1 MHARNAVFS
10 TLLFDMHKTTFHLN
24 PSYIPEQAKR
34 LSRNSEQGCHNP
46 PQYFKQRLT
55 SAVSNMNLIRQRTEG
70 KGSQDLTSVKTSF
83 WSVESSLQ
91 HQTVYIQ
98 RAVCVTLCVVLP
110 NVHQNKLMGH
120 LYFPRT
126 DCLITRMGLGY
137 TCLHIPTKSQN
148 FNCSCNLIVFC
159 ERKAEIAKQ
168 NIGWEFQC
176 FLNYPAS
183 LFSVPQ
189 KNPFHTPI

>member
-1 MHARNAVFS
+1 MWDWLVRPVIILGSHCTSHILINHTSGNYACKECCIFNTV
-10 TLLFDMHKTTFHLN
+10 LFDMHKTTFHLN

-55 SAVSNMNLIRQRTEG
+55 FAVSNMNLIRQRTEG

-98 RAVCVTLCVVLP
+98 RAVCVTLECCFIQRSSEQANGSPVLSQDRLSHYSHGLGLHLP
-110 NVHQNKLMGH
+110 NRVSELQL
-120 LYFPRT
+120 LVQSYCSLWVESW
-126 DCLITRMGLGY
+126 DC
-137 TCLHIPTKSQN
+137 
-148 FNCSCNLIVFC
+148 
-159 ERKAEIAKQ
+159 
-168 NIGWEFQC
+168 
-176 FLNYPAS
+176 
-183 LFSVPQ
+183 
-189 KNPFHTPI
+189 